1 MIHFLPNNTV
11 TERHLQGALEI
22 IRDPKRWCKVYLRKE
37 DAYCINGAL
46 YAAGMPRFKV
56 PEEHV
61 SDQPNYVR
69 GDLERGEMQE
79 PFWFLRSAL
88 RLFSDFRN
96 VGLFNDAPETEHHQ
110 VVGLISLAI
119 KLVQAEN
126 EGVNYTVQEAA

>member
-22 IRDPKRWCKVYLRKE
+22 LRDPKRWCKVYLRKE

-56 PEEHV
+56 PEEYV

-69 GDLERGEMQE
+69 GDLERVEMQE

-88 RLFSDFRN
+88 GLFSDFRN
-96 VGLFNDAPETEHHQ
+96 VGLINDAPETEHHQ

-126 EGVNYTVQEAA
+126 GGVNYTVQEAA